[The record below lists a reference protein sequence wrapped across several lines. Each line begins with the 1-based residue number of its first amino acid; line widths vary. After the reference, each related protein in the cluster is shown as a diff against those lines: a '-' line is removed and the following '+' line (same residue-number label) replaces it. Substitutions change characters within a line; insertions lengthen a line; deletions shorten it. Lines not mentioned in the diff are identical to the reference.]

1 MIISFVVKTVVA
13 IAYMPHIFGQR
24 EKAPEHG
31 ATAPRGRPL
40 FARVSEELGEEI
52 DRTFVSGSTVSALA
66 RARVCV
72 KARTS
77 RNRY

>member
-1 MIISFVVKTVVA
+1 MIISFVVKMVVA
-13 IAYMPHIFGQR
+13 AVFMLLIFGKR

-40 FARVSEELGEEI
+40 FARVSEALGEEI

-66 RARVCV
+66 RARVHV

>member
-1 MIISFVVKTVVA
+1 MIISFVVKMVVGLV
-13 IAYMPHIFGQR
+13 YMPPIFGIR

-31 ATAPRGRPL
+31 AAAPRGRPL
-40 FARVSEELGEEI
+40 FARVSEAPGEEI
-52 DRTFVSGSTVSALA
+52 DRIFVSGFTVSALA
-66 RARVCV
+66 RARVHV